1 LTIATI
7 AEELGALVFCAP
19 AEYCSAA
26 RREEV
31 GARGMNRS
39 GTARRANAL
48 FPIALGGARSM
59 VALTLLA
66 VYLVWGSTY
75 LAMRVALQGFP
86 PFIMAG
92 ARFLVAGTALL
103 LYLRARGAPFPGRR
117 QVAAAVLV
125 GALLLVGGNGGVALA
140 EQHVAS
146 GLAALGVATVPLWAV
161 LFAGLWRQWPRR
173 LEWGGLA
180 LGFAG
185 IVLLNAQGDLRAN
198 PAGALALLVAAA
210 SWALGSVWSRQ
221 LTLPPGMM
229 GTAVEMLGG
238 GVLSLLCGAIFGE
251 RMPGAPPAPAV
262 GALVYLIVFGS
273 LIAFSSYGYL
283 LRHVRPA
290 LATSYAYVNPLVAV
304 SLGAVLAGER
314 VTPLE
319 VLAMP
324 VILAGVVLVALGR
337 EHK

>member
-1 LTIATI
+1 
-7 AEELGALVFCAP
+7 
-19 AEYCSAA
+19 
-26 RREEV
+26 
-31 GARGMNRS
+31 
-39 GTARRANAL
+39 
-48 FPIALGGARSM
+48 M
-59 VALTLLA
+59 VVLTLLA

-92 ARFLVAGTALL
+92 ARFVVAGGALF
-103 LYLRARGAPFPGRR
+103 LYLRARGAPLPGRR
-117 QVAAAVLV
+117 SISSAVLV

-173 LEWGGLA
+173 QEWAGLA

-185 IVLLNAQGDLRAN
+185 IVLFNVQGDMRAA

-210 SWALGSVWSRQ
+210 SWALGSVWSRH
-221 LTLPPGMM
+221 LTLPEGMM

-238 GVLSLLCGAIFGE
+238 GALLLLCAAIFGE
-251 RMPGAPPAPAV
+251 RMPGVPSGAAV
-262 GALVYLIVFGS
+262 GALLYLIVFGS
-273 LIAFSSYGYL
+273 LVAFSSYTYL
-283 LRHVRPA
+283 LRRAPPA

-304 SLGAVLAGER
+304 GLGATLAGER
-314 VTPLE
+314 VTLAE
-319 VLAMP
+319 ALAMP
-324 VILAGVVLVALGR
+324 VILAGVGLVALGR
-337 EHK
+337 ERT